1 MSQTTLTIA
10 ALNQI
15 VTEIFL
21 NAGLSAQQAEAVA
34 AVIVA
39 GERDGCKSH
48 GIYRIDGNL
57 RTLAAGKVQPQAV
70 PQLNDDGSGV
80 IRVAAHGGFS
90 PAAFALGAP
99 VLAERAKKLGIAAM
113 VINDCTHFSALWPEI
128 EVLTDAGLAAMAM
141 CPSYA
146 TVAPSGGIA
155 ALLGTNPF
163 AFGWPRPGGN
173 PYVFDFATS
182 IAARG
187 EVELHRI
194 TGKPLPEGWAVDRDG
209 KPTTDP
215 TAALQGALLP
225 FGGHKGSAI
234 STMVELLAGVMIG
247 DLTSPEALK
256 SLGSAELLPHHGE
269 LIIALSPE
277 RFAAGRPGDP
287 FARAEVLFEAIAGQG
302 ARLPSQRR
310 FAARR
315 QSEAEGITLS
325 AEEMAGLEKRRAN
338 PFG

>member
-57 RTLAAGKVQPQAV
+57 RTLAAAKVQPQAV

-128 EVLTDAGLAAMAM
+128 EVLTDAGL
-141 CPSYA
+141 
-146 TVAPSGGIA
+146 
-155 ALLGTNPF
+155 L
-163 AFGWPRPGGN
+163 
-173 PYVFDFATS
+173 
-182 IAARG
+182 
-187 EVELHRI
+187 
-194 TGKPLPEGWAVDRDG
+194 
-209 KPTTDP
+209 
-215 TAALQGALLP
+215 
-225 FGGHKGSAI
+225 
-234 STMVELLAGVMIG
+234 
-247 DLTSPEALK
+247 
-256 SLGSAELLPHHGE
+256 
-269 LIIALSPE
+269 
-277 RFAAGRPGDP
+277 
-287 FARAEVLFEAIAGQG
+287 
-302 ARLPSQRR
+302 
-310 FAARR
+310 
-315 QSEAEGITLS
+315 
-325 AEEMAGLEKRRAN
+325 
-338 PFG
+338 